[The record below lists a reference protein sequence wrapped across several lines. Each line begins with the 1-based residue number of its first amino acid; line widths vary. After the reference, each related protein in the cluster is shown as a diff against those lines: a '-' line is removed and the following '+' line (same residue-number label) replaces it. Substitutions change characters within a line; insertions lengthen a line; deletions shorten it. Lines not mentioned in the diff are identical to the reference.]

1 MLTQRQTA
9 VNTYVEGVQDA
20 YNSFLTTPKPVS
32 KFYQEIDETVGKV
45 VGEVLGAE
53 DAEAAEELYE
63 FTKMDYSNGSFAL
76 EITMDREEDT
86 PMPVAPEKIVDALN
100 ALSDVQSV
108 SYSGYTFD
116 TKQLTEDEQKE
127 GKPILDDD
135 GNQIGTEDP
144 ATDKQ
149 LVKIP
154 LTVKMQGEKI
164 DLDTL
169 GNAKEAN

>member
-53 DAEAAEELYE
+53 DAEAAKELYE
-63 FTKMDYSNGSFAL
+63 FTKMDYANGSFAL
-76 EITMDREEDT
+76 EIQMDREDDT
-86 PMPVAPEKIVDALN
+86 PMPVAPEKIAEALRG
-100 ALSDVQSV
+100 LSDVQSV
-108 SYSGYTFD
+108 TYGGYTFD
-116 TKQLTEDEQKE
+116 KKQIDEKDQQ

-144 ATDKQ
+144 ETEKKF
-149 LVKIP
+149 VKIP
-154 LTVKMQGEKI
+154 LTVKMQGEKV
-164 DLDTL
+164 DLTKL